1 MPPKGD
7 PNAIVDV
14 YVRVLGGEVGAA
26 SSLAPKIDTCPPPA
40 HPSAAAAA
48 RARPLGAQRGCVAA
62 LRLRL
67 GSSPL
72 WLLACLALALRMR
85 FASLRTV

>member
-48 RARPLGAQRGCVAA
+48 RARPHSAQRGCVALLRSRPASAARPVAA
-62 LRLRL
+62 L
-67 GSSPL
+67 
-72 WLLACLALALRMR
+72 CALP
-85 FASLRTV
+85 

>member
-40 HPSAAAAA
+40 APLRRRSSPGAVAGRTA
-48 RARPLGAQRGCVAA
+48 RLRGRAA
-62 LRLRL
+62 LAPRL
-67 GSSPL
+67 GSSPH
-72 WLLACLALALRMR
+72 AC
-85 FASLRTV
+85 FARLP